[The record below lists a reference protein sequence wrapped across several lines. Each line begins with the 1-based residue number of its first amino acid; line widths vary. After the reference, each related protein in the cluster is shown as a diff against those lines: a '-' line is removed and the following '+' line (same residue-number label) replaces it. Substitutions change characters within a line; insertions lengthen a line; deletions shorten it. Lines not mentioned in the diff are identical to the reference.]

1 MTKFERFVLKLLVT
15 LFILGG
21 ISGYFAVHVVSK
33 QIDLWKAEQ
42 NCINKY
48 TARGI
53 DPNNIKRTEGS
64 CEVHIYKPIQESK

>member
-1 MTKFERFVLKLLVT
+1 MIKFEHFILKLLVT

-21 ISGYFAVHVVSK
+21 ISGYLTLHVVSK

-64 CEVHIYKPIQESK
+64 CKAIIYKPMKESK